1 MSKPADMQICIEPAR
16 REQAEDIVRLIMT
29 AMTDDCCLY
38 YAGRGR
44 TLDDF
49 ARVLLRLVM
58 EEESQYSY
66 RNTLVAVADDTSVA
80 GICVAY
86 DGADLRRLRE
96 TFFRACREEIDR
108 EFDVLADETSAGE
121 YYIDSLAVYP
131 AYRRQGIATA
141 LIRAMAARARAKE
154 LPLGLLVDK
163 GNPSAERMYA
173 SIGFRYV
180 GDSTWGGHPM
190 KHLQWRC

>member
-1 MSKPADMQICIEPAR
+1 MKIRIEAAR
-16 REQAEDIVRLIMT
+16 REHAEDMVRLIMT

-49 ARVLLRLVM
+49 ARVMRRLVL
-58 EEESQYSY
+58 EEQSQYSY
-66 RNTLVAVADDTSVA
+66 RNALVAVVDGTSVA

-86 DGADLRRLRE
+86 AGGELRLLRE
-96 TFFRACREEIDR
+96 AFLRACKEEIGR
-108 EFDVLADETSAGE
+108 ELGTLADETDAGE

-131 AYRRQGIATA
+131 EYRRQGIATM
-141 LIRAMAARARAKE
+141 LIRAMAERARARG

-173 SIGFRYV
+173 SIGFSYV
-180 GDSTWGGHPM
+180 DDSMWGGHPM
-190 KHLQWRC
+190 KHLQWQC